1 MLIYCILSS
10 WKVLLKY
17 ERSLMSSNNTP
28 YRFLVCILHG
38 RKGKTMLYY
47 WIWNDLNEIVYFRF
61 HSVPHTQIY
70 ICFEKNVFHTG
81 TFLGYK
87 ISISPKNQFL
97 KETMETNLSASLCQ
111 PHKASTEKPPS
122 LRSTLLAS
130 RGGSEGAAPA
140 LIEVG
145 GCIHSCTFSKFLRV
159 NMHLWSE
166 GCLGA
171 LLCPDCVGFCWEM
184 YTGKINGQGI
194 RGKCAQHCPALQPTT
209 QLGSS
214 WMASIIE
221 LKAV

>member
-1 MLIYCILSS
+1 MIWMLLFIPGFI
-10 WKVLLKY
+10 KFHTLKY
-17 ERSLMSSNNTP
+17 T
-28 YRFLVCILHG
+28 
-38 RKGKTMLYY
+38 
-47 WIWNDLNEIVYFRF
+47 VYASKRMYFTVELSR
-61 HSVPHTQIY
+61 PTR
-70 ICFEKNVFHTG
+70 
-81 TFLGYK
+81 

-97 KETMETNLSASLCQ
+97 KETMETNVSGSLSQ
-111 PHKASTEKPPS
+111 PHKASTEKPAR

-171 LLCPDCVGFCWEM
+171 LLCPECVGFCWEM
-184 YTGKINGQGI
+184 YTGKINGRGI

-214 WMASIIE
+214 WSASATSSRLFSSSTTYYFWFIISFGCGLF
-221 LKAV
+221 LKCLISRCRDCYRFVLPFNTSFNCRY